1 MTDVTIK
8 ALASEIQTSVDRLIQ
23 QFADAGIRKSAD
35 DSVTSQE
42 KQTLLTHLNRE
53 HGSAPDKL
61 TLQRKTRS
69 TLNIPGTG
77 GKSKSVQIEVRKKR
91 TFVKRDPQEAERLA
105 AEEQAQREAEEQARR
120 EAEEAA
126 KREAQLKAEREAA
139 EQAKREV
146 ADKAKREAAEKDK
159 VSNQHTD
166 EMTKTA
172 QAEKIR
178 RENEAAELKR
188 KSEEEARRK
197 LEEEARRVAEEARRM
212 AEENEKNWSETSDSP
227 EDSSDYHV
235 TTSQHARQ
243 AEDDNDREV
252 EGGRGRSRSSKAAR
266 PAKKGNKHAESK
278 ADREEA
284 RAAVRGGK
292 GGKHR
297 KGSALQ
303 QGFQKP
309 AQAVNRDVVI
319 GETITVGE
327 LANKMAVKGSQ
338 VIKAMMKLGAMATIN
353 QVIDQETAQLVAE
366 EMGHKVILRRENE
379 LEEAVM
385 SDRDTGAAA
394 EPRAPVVTIM
404 GHVDHG
410 KTSLLDYIRSTK
422 VASGE
427 AGGIT
432 QHIGAYHVETD
443 NGMITFLDTP
453 GHAAFTSMRARGA
466 QATDIVVLVVAA
478 DDGVMP
484 QTIEAIQHA
493 KAAQVPVV
501 VAVNKIDKP
510 EADPDRVKN
519 ELSQYGILPEEWGGE
534 SQFVH
539 VSAKAGTGIDD
550 LLDAILL
557 QAEVLEL
564 KAVRNGMASG
574 AVIESFLDKGRG
586 PVATVLVRE
595 GTLHKGDIVLCGFEY
610 GRVRA
615 MRDELGRE
623 VLEAGPSIPVEILGL
638 SGVPA
643 AGDEVTVVRDEKK
656 AREVAL
662 YRQGKFREVK
672 LARQQKSKLENM
684 FANMTEG
691 EVHEVNIVL
700 KADVQGSVE
709 AISDSLLKL
718 STDEVKVKI
727 IGSGVG
733 GITETDATLAAAS
746 NAILVGFNVRA
757 DASARKVIEAESL
770 DLRYYS
776 VIYNLIDEV
785 KAAMSGMLSPELK
798 QQIIG
803 LAEVR
808 DVFKS
813 PKFGAIAG
821 CMVTEGTI
829 KRHNPIRVLRD
840 NVVIYEGELESL
852 RRFKDDV
859 NEVRNGMECG
869 IGVKNYNDV
878 IILKRGFWPL
888 FCLYSGELIMAKEF
902 GRPQRVAQEMQKEIA
917 IILQREIKD
926 PRLGMMT
933 TVSGVEMSR
942 DLAYAKVY
950 VTFLNDKDEAAV
962 KAGIKALQ
970 EASGFIRSLLGKAM
984 RLRIVPELTFFYDNS
999 LVEGMRMSNLVT
1011 SVVKHDDERRV
1022 NPDDSKED

>member
-252 EGGRGRSRSSKAAR
+252 EGGRGRGRNAKAAR

-878 IILKRGFWPL
+878 RVGDMIEVFEII
-888 FCLYSGELIMAKEF
+888 EI
-902 GRPQRVAQEMQKEIA
+902 QRSI
-917 IILQREIKD
+917 D
-926 PRLGMMT
+926 
-933 TVSGVEMSR
+933 
-942 DLAYAKVY
+942 
-950 VTFLNDKDEAAV
+950 
-962 KAGIKALQ
+962 
-970 EASGFIRSLLGKAM
+970 
-984 RLRIVPELTFFYDNS
+984 
-999 LVEGMRMSNLVT
+999 
-1011 SVVKHDDERRV
+1011 
-1022 NPDDSKED
+1022 